1 MHSLKY
7 YALKYYVSI
16 VYMKHFLPFIT
27 IILWNA
33 AQDVQLAA

>member
-16 VYMKHFLPFIT
+16 VYMKHFLPFKT

-33 AQDVQLAA
+33 AQDVQPAA